1 MIILAPLERSWGF
14 VPVLRTSV
22 RNFDQNSKSHTAQMC
37 PTSVS
42 KGFNTDRFIMQQNQQ
57 AINKYLTNKV
67 EGRVS
72 INSKMLIINVQCF

>member
-1 MIILAPLERSWGF
+1 
-14 VPVLRTSV
+14 
-22 RNFDQNSKSHTAQMC
+22 MC

-42 KGFNTDRFIMQQNQQ
+42 KGFNTDRFIMQQNRK